1 MIRRIKNSLEDL
13 TLTQQLLA
21 VIAASVGIFLLFI
34 IFYLNYNLDGFVRD
48 RVFDMIDS
56 NQSLIV
62 SQYQLDH
69 TQGLLEGEE
78 NSFIV
83 HAIYDAEKD
92 CFEKSSL
99 FPEDE
104 QFFEEV
110 RAEILSQQEDSGHY
124 SRQYQ
129 DQEQLYAIR
138 RINSEKYLISMIS
151 ELYHTTFKSAL
162 IERVIQLA
170 LIVVL
175 SIVILLLLWVT
186 TLIRALGQLTSYTEK
201 VKKGEEASL
210 NISRKDEIGDLAVS
224 LVEMNEELQKQQR
237 IKEELIQNISHDL
250 KTPIATIK
258 SYAESIKD
266 GVYPYD
272 SLEKSV
278 DVIIEHSER
287 LEKKVQN
294 LLLLNRVGYLVAN
307 EETGSVDL
315 KDVIDKTLLSIKVIR
330 PDIEIET
337 DTVSSVFYGDEEPWR
352 VVLEN
357 LLDNAMRYAKSR
369 IKIRLKENEFS
380 IENDGPFMSEER
392 IDKLF
397 KPYEKGTD
405 GKFGLGLSIV
415 YKIVTVYNC
424 EVYAFNAHNGVVFK
438 ITKKY
443 GDASKVSRKKKS
455 KRTRRK

>member
-1 MIRRIKNSLEDL
+1 
-13 TLTQQLLA
+13 
-21 VIAASVGIFLLFI
+21 
-34 IFYLNYNLDGFVRD
+34 
-48 RVFDMIDS
+48 
-56 NQSLIV
+56 
-62 SQYQLDH
+62 
-69 TQGLLEGEE
+69 
-78 NSFIV
+78 
-83 HAIYDAEKD
+83 
-92 CFEKSSL
+92 
-99 FPEDE
+99 
-104 QFFEEV
+104 
-110 RAEILSQQEDSGHY
+110 
-124 SRQYQ
+124 
-129 DQEQLYAIR
+129 
-138 RINSEKYLISMIS
+138 MIS
-151 ELYHTTFKSAL
+151 DLYRSTFKSAL
-162 IERVIQLA
+162 IERVIQLMV
-170 LIVVL
+170 IVVL
-175 SIVILLLLWVT
+175 SIVVLLLLWVA

-201 VKKGEEASL
+201 VKKGEDATL
-210 NISRKDEIGDLAVS
+210 NVSRKDEIGDLAVS

-266 GVYPYD
+266 GIYPYD

-307 EETGSVDL
+307 EETGNVDL

-392 IDKLF
+392 IEKLF

-443 GDASKVSRKKKS
+443 GDATKLNRKKKKNNR
-455 KRTRRK
+455 KR